1 MKWSVRCRIY
11 ESGRMKDRYLTVEA
25 ETPQAAIE
33 AARKATPSGWRGG
46 TPTPIGGTPEKIE
59 AKEGA

>member
-1 MKWSVRCRIY
+1 
-11 ESGRMKDRYLTVEA
+11 MKDRYLTVEA